1 MSGADAKGAGAELP
15 AKKPA
20 ESQVETRELILP
32 NDTNTHGNVLG
43 GKVLHGMDIVCAMT
57 AMRHC
62 RRPVVTAAMDHV
74 EFHHAIPEGHFMTM
88 KASVNT
94 TGRTSMEI
102 GVKVLGEHPMT
113 GEVRHTS
120 SAYLTFVALDEKGK
134 PAPVP
139 PIDPQTDAQRRR
151 FEQGRERTKER
162 RARRKSGE

>member
-1 MSGADAKGAGAELP
+1 MSDQSSETELP

-20 ESQVETRELILP
+20 ESQVETRELVLP

-43 GKVLHGMDIVCAMT
+43 GKVLHSMDLVAAMT

-62 RRPVVTAAMDHV
+62 RRPVVTASMDQV
-74 EFHHAIPEGHFMTM
+74 EFHHPIPEGHFMSM
-88 KASVNT
+88 KASVNC

-113 GEVRHTS
+113 GEVQHTS
-120 SAYLTFVALDEKGK
+120 SAYLTFVALDETGK
-134 PAPVP
+134 PTPVP

-151 FEQGRERTKER
+151 LEKGLARTAER
-162 RARRKSGE
+162 RARRKLEE

>member
-1 MSGADAKGAGAELP
+1 MSGSKSELP

-20 ESQVETRELILP
+20 ESQVETRELVLP

-43 GKVLHGMDIVCAMT
+43 GKVLHGMDIVAAMT

-74 EFHHAIPEGHFMTM
+74 EFHHPIPEGHFMAM
-88 KASVNT
+88 KASVNC

-102 GVKVLGEHPMT
+102 GVRVLGEHPMT

-120 SAYLTFVALDEKGK
+120 SAYLTFVALDENGK

-151 FEQGRERTKER
+151 QKKGLARTAER
-162 RARRKSGE
+162 RARRKANE